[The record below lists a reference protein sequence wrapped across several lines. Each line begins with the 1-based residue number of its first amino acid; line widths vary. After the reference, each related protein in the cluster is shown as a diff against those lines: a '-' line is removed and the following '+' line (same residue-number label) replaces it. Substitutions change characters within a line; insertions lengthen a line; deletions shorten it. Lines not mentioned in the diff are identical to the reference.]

1 MPADHAPPLL
11 AFVAASGTGKTTLLE
26 QLIPLLRAHGLRL
39 AVIKHTH
46 HDFDMDQ
53 PGKDSYRMR
62 AAGAQQVMLASR
74 RRWALL
80 TEHCD
85 ERPEPR
91 LAELVQALDYRAL
104 DLILV
109 EGFKHETVHKIELHR
124 PALGRPPLFPN
135 DPQIIAVACDA
146 PPAAA
151 TALPLLDLNDPAAI
165 AAFVLRTVGRQ

>member
-1 MPADHAPPLL
+1 MTTEHTPPLL

-46 HDFDMDQ
+46 HDFDIDQ

-62 AAGAQQVMLASR
+62 AAGAQQVMVASR

-80 TEHCD
+80 TEHGD
-85 ERPEPR
+85 TRPEPQ
-91 LAELVQALDYRAL
+91 LTELIQALDRRAL

-109 EGFKHETVHKIELHR
+109 EGFKHEAVPKIELHR
-124 PALGRPPLFPN
+124 PALGSPPLFPA
-135 DPQIIAVACDA
+135 DPRIIAVACDA

-151 TALPLLDLNDPAAI
+151 TDLPLLDLNDPSAI
-165 AAFVLRTVGRQ
+165 AAFVLHRIAQQ